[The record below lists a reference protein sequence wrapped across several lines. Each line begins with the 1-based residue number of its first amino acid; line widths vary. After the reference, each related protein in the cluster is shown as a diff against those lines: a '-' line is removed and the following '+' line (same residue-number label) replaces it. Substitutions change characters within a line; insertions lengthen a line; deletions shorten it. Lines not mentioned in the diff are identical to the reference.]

1 VPCTIVVDHATKTGL
16 GGSRP
21 SVGSTLSQV
30 DLVNA
35 DLVIDSIWLS
45 LIESIETQL
54 ISETFFRSR
63 SLKSPSLR
71 LAEKSSKSASTRS

>member
-35 DLVIDSIWLS
+35 DLVIDSIDMSS
-45 LIESIETQL
+45 L
-54 ISETFFRSR
+54 
-63 SLKSPSLR
+63 
-71 LAEKSSKSASTRS
+71 A